1 MAEQTIATTEVQGHA
16 QESSAGFLSPDVNML
31 ILTWVT
37 FFLLL
42 AVLYKLAW
50 KPILAGLDARE
61 KSIKKSVDD
70 VERIRL
76 ELLQIDEKRRAILDE
91 AEMKS
96 KEILAQARKGAIE
109 QAKTI
114 QEKAR
119 EDARILVENAKREI
133 KEEIE
138 KARSDLRS
146 QSAQIAV
153 SLAEKLLGQNLD
165 DEKNRRLV
173 DDFVKKL

>member
-1 MAEQTIATTEVQGHA
+1 MAEQTIAITEVEGHA

-42 AVLYKLAW
+42 IVLYKLAW

-61 KSIKKSVDD
+61 TSIKKSVDN

-76 ELLQIDEKRRAILDE
+76 ELLQIDNKRKQILEE
-91 AEMKS
+91 AENKS
-96 KEILAQARKGAIE
+96 KEILAQARAGAVE
-109 QAKTI
+109 QAKSI
-114 QEKAR
+114 QEKAK

-133 KEEIE
+133 KEEVE
-138 KARSDLRS
+138 KARADLRS
-146 QSAQIAV
+146 ESAEIAV
-153 SLAEKLLGQNLD
+153 ALAEKLLEQNLD

-173 DDFVKKL
+173 DDFIKKI